1 MKTLNLVGRQ
11 VGKLRYERGWTQEE
25 LTDRLQLAGWKISRS
40 GLSKIENC
48 TLYVPEF
55 RLFYFAHVFDL
66 SSPMPLFPNI
76 DPRQP
81 VHDHDSERADGG
93 DVRSEHVAADGSGQ
107 LRQEALILQV
117 LTSNF

>member
-66 SSPMPLFPNI
+66 SSPMPLLPKI

-81 VHDHDSERADGG
+81 VHETLLRFIYNEKRGLAAQPASHDSLD
-93 DVRSEHVAADGSGQ
+93 AA
-107 LRQEALILQV
+107 LLIKAKKH
-117 LTSNF
+117 F